1 MHFDTGSCNGCD
13 LEVWA
18 LLTPRYDVERF
29 GAINRANP
37 KQADILLITG
47 PVTKRCEDRLRNL
60 YEQTPEPKL
69 VIACGDCASTGAPFH
84 NCYNVDGGVDKV
96 IPVDLYVPGCA
107 CRPEALIDALV
118 LGLAKWREKVAD
130 AEKEAKE

>member
-1 MHFDTGSCNGCD
+1 
-13 LEVWA
+13 
-18 LLTPRYDVERF
+18 
-29 GAINRANP
+29 
-37 KQADILLITG
+37 
-47 PVTKRCEDRLRNL
+47 
-60 YEQTPEPKL
+60 
-69 VIACGDCASTGAPFH
+69 
-84 NCYNVDGGVDKV
+84 VDKV